1 MSLRCCVVAAVLF
14 AGGAAS
20 SQEPAPEPPYRVE
33 VERVTFEKRAGRPTL
48 AVRATT
54 DLPAQTVVD
63 VTLSALVPVYD
74 EALKA
79 IVRSPAGSPIV
90 RKLRVQPAG
99 RGKGE
104 ISATQPFPREGEIRV
119 EVSFNPELLFEE
131 ERAPIRK
138 IMGEKFVRMRWER
151 IVLLGTPASRLGAMP
166 SRYGAD
172 LAWVSE
178 AERLVRKLGQLSK
191 GTNADAITNVCSDLN
206 ETMAKIE
213 KAEVDSPFPATLG
226 HLRAVLGRV
235 AAWGAYRVALTARAT
250 EGADED
256 AASAD
261 GGGGKPDGKRENDL
275 ASYREDVFLGS
286 LVLVRDLAVREFALA
301 GAGEV
306 LRAGQEIA
314 AALRAGGWPDDRTLA
329 ALRGA
334 AEAVQHAVRKH
345 HDTGLSKLGDAYG
358 ALFAAQK
365 GAKDVLEAA
374 LARLDQAAG
383 VLSAAA
389 PAPAQVSAFAEALA
403 QDLKALG
410 ALAEGWRRL
419 ER

>member
-1 MSLRCCVVAAVLF
+1 
-14 AGGAAS
+14 
-20 SQEPAPEPPYRVE
+20 
-33 VERVTFEKRAGRPTL
+33 
-48 AVRATT
+48 
-54 DLPAQTVVD
+54 
-63 VTLSALVPVYD
+63 
-74 EALKA
+74 
-79 IVRSPAGSPIV
+79 
-90 RKLRVQPAG
+90 
-99 RGKGE
+99 
-104 ISATQPFPREGEIRV
+104 
-119 EVSFNPELLFEE
+119 
-131 ERAPIRK
+131 
-138 IMGEKFVRMRWER
+138 
-151 IVLLGTPASRLGAMP
+151 
-166 SRYGAD
+166 
-172 LAWVSE
+172 
-178 AERLVRKLGQLSK
+178 
-191 GTNADAITNVCSDLN
+191 
-206 ETMAKIE
+206 MAKIE

-301 GAGEV
+301 GAGEE
-306 LRAGQEIA
+306 LA